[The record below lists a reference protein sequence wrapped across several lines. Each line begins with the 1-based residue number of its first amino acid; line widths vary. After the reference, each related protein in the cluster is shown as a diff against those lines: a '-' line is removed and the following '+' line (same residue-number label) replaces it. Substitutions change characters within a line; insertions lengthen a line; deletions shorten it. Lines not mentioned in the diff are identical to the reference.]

1 MSQKGIEQLLGRALV
16 DKDFMEAVL
25 KDPEGEIRKAG
36 LDISP
41 EELAQIVQVDKAKAQ
56 RFAESFATEFGN
68 RIQHVW
74 G

>member
-1 MSQKGIEQLLGRALV
+1 LIGRALS
-16 DKDFMEAVL
+16 DRDFMEAVL

-41 EELAQIVQVDKAKAQ
+41 EELAQIKQVDREKAKS
-56 RFAESFATEFGN
+56 FAESFAQEFGD
-68 RIQHVW
+68 RKQQIW